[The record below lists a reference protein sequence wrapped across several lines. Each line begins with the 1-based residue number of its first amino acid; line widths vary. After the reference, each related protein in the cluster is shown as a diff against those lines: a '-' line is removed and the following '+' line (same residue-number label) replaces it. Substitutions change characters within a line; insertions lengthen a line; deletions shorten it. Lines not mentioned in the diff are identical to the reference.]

1 MLPRLIVVAVA
12 ICAML
17 SMPMAGLAQTPGG
30 VTKVVYHLNEG
41 TDQAARAMRNIR
53 NHLEADPTAKIQ
65 VVTHGRGIDF
75 LLKDAKKPTGGAF
88 SNDVEELAL
97 RGIEFKVCSN
107 TLETR
112 KIDRTQ
118 VITDG
123 KIIPSG
129 VAEVARLQAREGYV
143 YLRP

>member
-1 MLPRLIVVAVA
+1 MLPRLVVVAVSM
-12 ICAML
+12 CAML
-17 SMPMAGLAQTPGG
+17 GVPMAGLAQTPGG

-75 LLKDAKKPTGGAF
+75 LLKDAKKPTGDAF
-88 SNDVEELAL
+88 ANDVEELAL

-112 KIDRTQ
+112 KINRTQ

-123 KIIPSG
+123 KIVASG
-129 VAEVARLQAREGYV
+129 VAEVARLQAKEGYV